1 MNDSEGSRK
10 PRGQRVPRAVAGHEL
25 LLGVLPKQ
33 GRHDF
38 VVRCTQEIYLSILNG
53 GPTATQVASEK
64 TIYDA
69 EDQLRAKVRSRS
81 WSTIRLRTLPKRWLG
96 CTRQPSTRPVHAAV
110 AAAWAELQRIYA
122 AGVRGAVG
130 YFARVGELVRVAAFF
145 LDS

>member
-1 MNDSEGSRK
+1 MFYQNRDDTI
-10 PRGQRVPRAVAGHEL
+10 L
-25 LLGVLPKQ
+25 LSDALKK
-33 GRHDF
+33 
-38 VVRCTQEIYLSILNG
+38 YLSILNG

-64 TIYDA
+64 SIYDA
-69 EDQLRAKVRSRS
+69 DDQLRAKVRSRS

-122 AGVRGAVG
+122 AGVRGAVW

-145 LDS
+145 LDSRNLTKRAEKRSLDCTVLTKFLYLAL